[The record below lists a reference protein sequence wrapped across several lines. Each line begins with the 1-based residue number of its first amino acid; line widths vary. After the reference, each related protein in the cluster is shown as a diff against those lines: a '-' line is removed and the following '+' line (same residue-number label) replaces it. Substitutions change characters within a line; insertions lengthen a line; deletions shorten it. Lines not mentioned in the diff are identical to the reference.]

1 MNSKVKTLFSVAFM
15 DYLKLKIKS
24 NTRSVVIRGGLIGK
38 KEENKFQKKPRE
50 VFCKKSCS

>member
-1 MNSKVKTLFSVAFM
+1 MNFKVKTLFSVAFM

-38 KEENKFQKKPRE
+38 KRGKQIPEEATGG
-50 VFCKKSCS
+50 VL

>member
-50 VFCKKSCS
+50 VFCKESCS